1 MLFHLMLRTRFHHST
16 LAIAFVLYHRLNLNF
31 VMEIILNFKDQYT
44 AYKYN
49 LVGGLPPNRNH
60 GVRSPFTLSNIL
72 QPA

>member
-1 MLFHLMLRTRFHHST
+1 MLFHWILRTRFHHST
-16 LAIAFVLYHRLNLNF
+16 LAIAFVLYHRLSLNF
-31 VMEIILNFKDQYT
+31 VMEVIPNLKDQYT

-49 LVGGLPPNRNH
+49 LVGDVPPTPNH